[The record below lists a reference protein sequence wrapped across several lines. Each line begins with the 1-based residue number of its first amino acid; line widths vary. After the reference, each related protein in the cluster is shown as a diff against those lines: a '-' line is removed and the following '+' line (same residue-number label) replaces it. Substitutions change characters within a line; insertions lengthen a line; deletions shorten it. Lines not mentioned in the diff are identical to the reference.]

1 MKFSPKLSLALAVG
15 ILSVA
20 ACSSNKQSKNY
31 YPQYASKS
39 QTTPAPNSGKDRMAK
54 EELDECEEAALNAPA
69 SEWRAVGSGVSSDR
83 DFSRQK
89 ATLFAKNALVQN
101 LESWV
106 TSFIKGYRADIGA
119 GNKVVNEQM
128 VKEDINSMAEMMV
141 NNCRIVCSNRYKL
154 RDGNFETVVCI
165 SIPSDQVKKVVEA
178 AVLSEDARANVEHNA
193 KAFEDSYASR
203 LEKFRSL
210 QNQRN

>member
-1 MKFSPKLSLALAVG
+1 
-15 ILSVA
+15 
-20 ACSSNKQSKNY
+20 
-31 YPQYASKS
+31 
-39 QTTPAPNSGKDRMAK
+39 MAK

-69 SEWRAVGSGVSSDR
+69 SEWRAVGSGISSDR

-89 ATLFAKNALVQN
+89 ATLFAKSALVQN

-119 GNKVVNEQM
+119 GNKVVNEQL
-128 VKEDINSMAEMMV
+128 VKDDINSMAEMMI

-178 AVLSEDARANVEHNA
+178 AVLNEDERANVEHNA
-193 KAFEDSYASR
+193 KAFEDSYAPR

-210 QNQRN
+210 QNQRR